1 MKKFLFLIVSCLFVV
16 FALSGCG
23 DKVEGDTLEQT
34 RLIAKENATFNGK
47 QYRGQDP
54 RLSDY
59 QLIPNGDSS
68 IQPNC
73 PMGDG
78 WATIELVNA
87 NNTGSVKLKCST
99 NSRATGCLLAS
110 EFAKKS
116 EYQDG
121 SCNSKMPYPIK
132 KIAE

>member
-1 MKKFLFLIVSCLFVV
+1 MKNIFSIFVLVFGLTMLYSCGKEASV
-16 FALSGCG
+16 
-23 DKVEGDTLEQT
+23 DEVEQA
-34 RLIAKENATFNGK
+34 RNIAKDNAVFNGK
-47 QYRGQDP
+47 QYRSQDP
-54 RLSDY
+54 RLADF

-78 WATIELVNA
+78 WATIELV
-87 NNTGSVKLKCST
+87 GPDQRSVKLKCST

-110 EFAKKS
+110 EFVKKS
-116 EYQDG
+116 EYSDG
-121 SCNSKMPYPIK
+121 QCNSKMPYPIK